1 MTMPPPGSAMGGIHE
16 SGSFVSRLSAEAH
29 AAQED
34 SGGGGAGNEGVHH
47 QIARMHQ
54 PVKII
59 HKDHD
64 AVTAFCINKV
74 RPVNLH
80 LI

>member
-1 MTMPPPGSAMGGIHE
+1 MPPGSAMGGMHE

-29 AAQED
+29 QGQED
-34 SGGGGAGNEGVHH
+34 GGAGEGPHH

-74 RPVNLH
+74 KNDE
-80 LI
+80 IFKF